1 MGGEKARETLR
12 FLHNYRGGE
21 QSEITIHRPFLSPV
35 LNRGGIRRNASW
47 SNRGRRDFEK
57 GAPAVPRPRIGRF
70 RGSPVGWC
78 RRARNC
84 GEGRSSSET
93 GEEKEKGD
101 KKREGGVSGFRKH
114 GIQEPRWKKW

>member
-1 MGGEKARETLR
+1 MSFFTGGEKARETLR

-21 QSEITIHRPFLSPV
+21 QSEITIHRPFLSAV

-47 SNRGRRDFEK
+47 SNRRDFEK
-57 GAPAVPRPRIGRF
+57 GPPPFPVRGLEDFGVAPWGGAG
-70 RGSPVGWC
+70 
-78 RRARNC
+78 AR
-84 GEGRSSSET
+84 ET
-93 GEEKEKGD
+93 AEKDEVAGQEKEKGD